1 MNDSILPV
9 ACTLNDAEF
18 REREQVILRKLMQTA
33 VERKEL
39 ADGFDFRFSPDDDLL
54 REITEMII
62 LERKC
67 CPFLDF
73 KIALKAGNADIWLEI
88 TGAAGAK
95 EFIATA
101 FK

>member
-18 REREQVILRKLMQTA
+18 RKREQVILRKIMQTA

-39 ADGFDFRFSPDDDLL
+39 ADGFDFRFSPGDDLL

-73 KIALKAGNADIWLEI
+73 KLTLKAGNADLRLEI

-95 EFIATA
+95 EFVATA